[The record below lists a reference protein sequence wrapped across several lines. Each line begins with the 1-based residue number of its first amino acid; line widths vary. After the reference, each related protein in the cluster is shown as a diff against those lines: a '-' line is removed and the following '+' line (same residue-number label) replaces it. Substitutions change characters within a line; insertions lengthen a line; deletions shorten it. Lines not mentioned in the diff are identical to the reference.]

1 MTTIPTRTTHPF
13 RSLLMAATA
22 TAALLSGL
30 VVPTAANAAA
40 NAAAT
45 VDTADASPTAVSIT
59 EGTMT
64 WGIKESWRTYVGA
77 DFTTIEDGAT
87 RTADGLFSF
96 PLTSGSYDSATE
108 TTTLTFAGSVHFEGY
123 CSDYCLLDTRY
134 GNFSVEIG
142 PDRQVVRGDWA
153 GRLQEDP
160 AAGIETKTGVDLAT
174 LDIAE
179 VALETSETR
188 TLWPAIPSAATS
200 DFVTY
205 PAGTRLDPVTIDYV
219 GPGGAPDLEERWDSP
234 GAPVYTA
241 GAQWVS
247 DKKESNTR
255 VAYPTADGQTVVIV
269 QGATGEVGVK
279 QHSLIA
285 ADPVS
290 LEPRGEALVIPQ
302 TDGVAMIRT
311 AFDAE
316 TGAVF
321 WPSVSADTVTINR
334 SVWNPG
340 TLAFDTE
347 PIGDLPPGSVAFG
360 SAQITS
366 FAWNPVNRELAVVSG
381 VFSFA
386 DPQSSFTVFR
396 SETSGWTSA
405 ASALDI
411 PVDLRAQYEG
421 SLDVSIPFGLAG
433 LAPNLAF
440 LPDGSA
446 VLAGGGSVSTGP
458 EDWSDVTTTPIP
470 AFHIVTG
477 ATGATDGIRIEAIDG
492 AEPVD
497 DPYGTGYG
505 HASVAADGSVLLT
518 TGIGIFRPVSLVDGA
533 AVVGDEFTLDVGGN
547 VHTSPTVVGD
557 PVTGLTLATNLSAKR
572 LLAFRD
578 GALVGTQELPL
589 INGYYPEAL
598 TIGPDRA
605 LYLQIRTADGLGGI
619 QRYSFAGTVPEVI
632 SQPASVVVDTATG
645 ETTARF
651 SVKTTGTPEP
661 TVRWQSKPVGQTAFA
676 DIEGA
681 TAASLERSVSPTDD
695 GTVYRAVV
703 TSAAGSVASEPA
715 TVTVLSAPAFVQ
727 QPVGVSVEPGDEAV
741 FQVLASGN
749 PEPVI
754 TWEQERDST
763 WQPVVVDGQPA
774 TGTRLVIPDA
784 RETVRIRAVAT
795 NDHGA
800 LASEP
805 VELKVVAPTAH
816 PDGSISGAP
825 NAAGAFTTVSPAV
838 ELAADGSA
846 VLGVAGSNF
855 TKGTNKS
862 GLYVLFGYVE
872 TFPSE
877 GGTHGDGYA
886 YIDGEENQRFIAWPG
901 AGTAGAANAL
911 FEADG
916 SFTVDG
922 LVTAARF
929 TAGSVQVDC
938 LDGSVRCGVLTIGAH
953 GQRDA
958 GLETFTPVY
967 FAGQDAPPVTPVA
980 PVVLTQPAS
989 ASAAVGGS
997 VRFEATASGY
1007 PAPEAAWQVLAA
1019 GQTEWVDIPSDEAAT
1034 SSALAVAPA
1043 ATILELDA
1051 VTGAQNGSR
1060 YRAVFSNAAGQVVTA
1075 EAELTVSAV
1084 VGPGSTPD
1092 PTPAPTGAA
1101 APTASD
1107 PATGASGAPGQLPRT
1122 GTAPGG
1128 MLATALLALLA
1139 GAGVL
1144 TVRRRGRVTH

>member
-1 MTTIPTRTTHPF
+1 M
-13 RSLLMAATA
+13 
-22 TAALLSGL
+22 
-30 VVPTAANAAA
+30 VPTAANAVDV
-40 NAAAT
+40 

-77 DFTTIEDGAT
+77 DFTTVEEGAT

-96 PLTSGSYDSATE
+96 PLTSGSYDSATQ

-160 AAGIETKTGVDLAT
+160 AAGIETRTGVDLAT
-174 LDIAE
+174 LDIAS
-179 VALETSETR
+179 VALDTSATR
-188 TLWPAIPSAATS
+188 TFWPAIPSAATS

-234 GAPVYTA
+234 GAPVYDA
-241 GAQWVS
+241 GAQWIS

-269 QGATGEVGVK
+269 QGATGQVGVK

-285 ADPVS
+285 ADPIT

-302 TDGVAMIRT
+302 TGGVAMIRT

-347 PIGDLPPGSVAFG
+347 PIGDLPAGSVAFG

-366 FAWNPVNRELAVVSG
+366 FAWNPVNRELAVISG

-405 ASALDI
+405 VSPLDI
-411 PVDLRAQYEG
+411 PADLRAQYEG
-421 SLDVSIPFGLAG
+421 SLDVSIPFGMAG

-477 ATGATDGIRIEAIDG
+477 ATGSADGIRIEAIDG
-492 AEPVD
+492 AEPVN
-497 DPYGTGYG
+497 DPYGMGYG

-518 TGIGIFRPVSLVDGA
+518 TGLGIFRPVSLVDGA
-533 AVVGDEFTLDVGGN
+533 VVVGDEFTLDVGGN
-547 VHTSPTVVGD
+547 VYASPTVVGD
-557 PVTGLTLATNLSAKR
+557 PATGLTLTTNLSAKR

-598 TIGPDRA
+598 TIGPDGS

-619 QRYSFAGTVPEVI
+619 QRYSFAGTVPEI
-632 SQPASVVVDTATG
+632 TSQPVSVVVDTATG
-645 ETTARF
+645 ATTARF
-651 SVKTTGTPEP
+651 SVETTGTPEP

-681 TAASLERSVSPTDD
+681 TSAILDIPVTPTDD
-695 GTVYRAVV
+695 GTAYRAVV
-703 TSAAGSVASEPA
+703 TSSTGTVASEVA
-715 TVTVLSAPAFVQ
+715 TATVLSAPAFVQ
-727 QPVGVSVEPGDEAV
+727 QPVGVTLEPGDEAV

-749 PEPVI
+749 PEPVV
-754 TWEQERDST
+754 TWEQEVGSV
-763 WQPVVVDGQPA
+763 WQPVIVDGQPA
-774 TGTRLVIPDA
+774 TGSRLVIPDA
-784 RETVRIRAVAT
+784 REAARIRAVAT
-795 NDHGA
+795 NDHGTTASNAVA
-800 LASEP
+800 LS
-805 VELKVVAPTAH
+805 VVTPTVHA
-816 PDGSISGAP
+816 DGSITGTP
-825 NAAGAFTTVSPAV
+825 NAAGAYTTVSPAV
-838 ELAADGSA
+838 ELATDGSA
-846 VLGVAGSNF
+846 VLSVAGSNF

-872 TFPSE
+872 SFPSE
-877 GGTHGDGYA
+877 GGTHGSGYA

-916 SFTVDG
+916 SFTVEG

-929 TAGSVQVDC
+929 SAGSEQVDC

-967 FAGQDAPPVTPVA
+967 FAGQEAPPITPLA
-980 PVVLTQPAS
+980 PVVLTQPAA
-989 ASAAVGGS
+989 ASATVGES

-1007 PAPEAAWQVLAA
+1007 PAPEATWQVLAA
-1019 GQTEWVDIPSDEAAT
+1019 GETEWTDVQGGGAGA
-1034 SSALAVAPA
+1034 SALAVAPA
-1043 ATILELDA
+1043 PSVLELDA
-1051 VTGAQNGSR
+1051 VTGSQDGSR
-1060 YRAVFSNAAGQVVTA
+1060 YRAVFSNAAGQVVTE

-1084 VGPGSTPD
+1084 GEPE
-1092 PTPAPTGAA
+1092 PTPAPTPTVPAA
-1101 APTASD
+1101 LTASD
-1107 PATGASGAPGQLPRT
+1107 PATGASGATGQLPRT
-1122 GTAPGG
+1122 GTDPGW
-1128 MLATALLALLA
+1128 MFATALLALLA
-1139 GAGVL
+1139 GAVL
-1144 TVRRRGRVTH
+1144 LVIRRRTSV